1 MGAETK
7 TRREKVEDRESAIL
21 AAARDVFIE
30 AGFEGARVAEIG
42 RRAGIAE
49 GTVYLYY
56 RNKSALMEG
65 VLAMFWEDLTDGAR
79 AAVAGAETPDAQL
92 RRLAEFHLDRLI
104 ADYAF
109 LDLAARL
116 RQWSGR
122 DPGLRAHMR
131 NYVAVFDEIFNRC
144 QDRGLARVP
153 GPVWIARDAF
163 FGTLDYSARTIL
175 QGQARETG
183 PVVDHLIAL
192 MLVDEG
198 HRAGDFEPVA
208 GRPRVDKL

>member
-1 MGAETK
+1 MSTAPK
-7 TRREKVEDRESAIL
+7 TRREKVEDRERAIL
-21 AAARDVFIE
+21 AAAREVFVE

-65 VLAMFWEDLTDGAR
+65 VLAAFWGGLTDGAR
-79 AAVAGAETPDAQL
+79 DAVAATEDPAAQL
-92 RRLAEFHLDRLI
+92 RLLAEYHLDRLI

-131 NYVAVFDEIFNRC
+131 SYVGVFDEIFLRC
-144 QDRGLARVP
+144 LDRGLAGQP
-153 GPVWIARDAF
+153 GPVWIARDCF

-175 QGQARETG
+175 LGQARETG
-183 PVVDHLIAL
+183 PVVDHLLGLLLIDDAQ
-192 MLVDEG
+192 
-198 HRAGDFEPVA
+198 AG
-208 GRPRVDKL
+208 

>member
-1 MGAETK
+1 MSTEPK
-7 TRREKVEDRESAIL
+7 TRREKVEDRERAIL
-21 AAARDVFIE
+21 AAAREVFIE
-30 AGFEGARVAEIG
+30 AGFEGARLAEIG

-65 VLAMFWEDLTDGAR
+65 VLAAFWEDLTAGAR
-79 AAVAGAETPDAQL
+79 DAVAKEQNPARQL
-92 RRLAEFHLDRLI
+92 HALAEYHLDRLI

-116 RQWSGR
+116 RQWSGH

-131 NYVAVFDEIFNRC
+131 NYVSVFDEIFRRC
-144 QDRGLARVP
+144 LDRGLARAP
-153 GPVWIARDAF
+153 GPVWIARDTV

-175 QGQARETG
+175 QGQDRETG
-183 PVVDHLIAL
+183 PVVDHLLAL
-192 MLVDEG
+192 LLVDSARG
-198 HRAGDFEPVA
+198 M
-208 GRPRVDKL
+208 